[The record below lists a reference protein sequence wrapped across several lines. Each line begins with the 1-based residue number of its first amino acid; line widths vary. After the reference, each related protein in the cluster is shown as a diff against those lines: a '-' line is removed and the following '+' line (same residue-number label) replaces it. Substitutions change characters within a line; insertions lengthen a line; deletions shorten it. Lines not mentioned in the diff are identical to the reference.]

1 MSTSG
6 RKCAPVFSLLLTF
19 ILEDV
24 LSVGQHTGEGATQKQ
39 PQACGPHKQE
49 DDIVGEDKQHQ
60 ECHHHSHL
68 SQQRQ
73 RQLDAG
79 ASQRKGPFCIEEVG
93 TRERFC
99 RARFCRVKSD
109 RGRWNPRAL
118 SGEAGN

>member
-79 ASQRKGPFCIEEVG
+79 ASQRKGKN
-93 TRERFC
+93 TR
-99 RARFCRVKSD
+99 AGASLLA
-109 RGRWNPRAL
+109 P
-118 SGEAGN
+118 GEQCGPCATMWSH